1 MIAKSLG
8 QKDQARNYLQQAT
21 DLNPHFS
28 LLYAVEAADA
38 LKSLKSEEES

>member
-8 QKDQARNYLQQAT
+8 QKEQAQEYLQQAI

-28 LLYAVEAADA
+28 LLYADEAADA
-38 LKSLKSEEES
+38 LKSLKSEERG